1 MALMIQEGEALT
13 YTTTSAITNGAL
25 LIVGDTPAV
34 AMNAK
39 SAGSGSITIATEGVF
54 QVDRKA
60 SAGNVGLGNKAY
72 YVTTGGVN
80 KVTSVAASGK
90 CIGIYAEATTT
101 GATTCKVKLVGTPLL
116 VAL

>member
-13 YTTTSAITNGAL
+13 YTTTSAVTNGAL
-25 LIVGDTPAV
+25 LIIGDTPVV

-39 SAGSGSITIATEGVF
+39 STGSGSITVATEGVF
-54 QVDRKA
+54 QLDRKA

-80 KVTSVAASGK
+80 KITSVAASGK

-101 GATTCKVKLVGTPLL
+101 GATTCKVKLVGGPVL

>member
-13 YTTTSAITNGAL
+13 YTTASAVTNGAL
-25 LIVGDTPAV
+25 LIVGDTPVV

-39 SAGSGSITIATEGVF
+39 STGSGSIAVATEGVF
-54 QVDRKA
+54 QLDRKA
-60 SAGNVGLGNKAY
+60 SAGNVGVGNKAY

-80 KVTSVAASGK
+80 KVTSVATSGK
-90 CIGIYAEATTT
+90 CIGIYAEETTT
-101 GATTCKVKLVGTPLL
+101 GATTCKVKLVGGPVL

>member
-13 YTTTSAITNGAL
+13 YTTTSAVTNGAL
-25 LIVGDTPAV
+25 LIIGDTPVV

-39 SAGSGSITIATEGVF
+39 STGSGSITVATEGVF
-54 QVDRKA
+54 QIDRKA

-90 CIGIYAEATTT
+90 CIGLYAEATTT
-101 GATTCKVKLVGTPLL
+101 GATTCKVKLVGGPVL

>member
-13 YTTTSAITNGAL
+13 YTTTSAVTNGAL
-25 LIVGDTPAV
+25 LIVGDTPVV

-39 SAGSGSITIATEGVF
+39 STGSGSITVATEGVF
-54 QVDRKA
+54 QLDRKA
-60 SAGNVGLGNKAY
+60 SAGNVGAGNKAY

-80 KVTSVAASGK
+80 KVTSVATSGK
-90 CIGIYAEATTT
+90 CIGIYAQATTT
-101 GATTCKVKLVGTPLL
+101 SATTCKVKLVGGPVL

>member
-1 MALMIQEGEALT
+1 MALMIQEGDALT

-34 AMNAK
+34 AMNTKA
-39 SAGSGSITIATEGVF
+39 AGSGSITIVTEGVF
-54 QVDRKA
+54 QLDRKA
-60 SAGNVGLGNKAY
+60 SAGNVGVGNKAY

-80 KVTSVAASGK
+80 KVTSVATSGK
-90 CIGIYAEATTT
+90 CVGIYAEATTT
-101 GATTCKVKLVGTPLL
+101 GATTCKVKLVGSPVL